1 MYKSLKTKNH
11 LTTCSANFSRL
22 RKILCDFENDT
33 YTFEILNN
41 EQKNRAEFLVISR
54 TPHTLMIEAKFKN
67 KDAALINFLLRIN
80 IYIDA
85 KLAEVISYQQE
96 KPVPFFVPSPFS
108 QSQDEKYQQNR
119 ILTEWLENIFL
130 NGAVEA
136 KEINFLLRI
145 NIYIDAKLA
154 EVISYQQE
162 KPVPFFI
169 PSPFSQSQDEK
180 YQQNRILT
188 EWLENIFLNGA
199 VEAKEINFLND

>member
-22 RKILCDFENDT
+22 KKILCDFQNDI

-41 EQKNRAEFLVISR
+41 EQNNKAEFFVISR
-54 TPHTLMIEAKFKN
+54 TPHTLSIEAKFKN
-67 KDAALINFLLRIN
+67 NDATLINFLLRIN

-96 KPVPFFVPSPFS
+96 KPVPFFAPSPFS

-136 KEINFLLRI
+136 KEINFL
-145 NIYIDAKLA
+145 
-154 EVISYQQE
+154 E
-162 KPVPFFI
+162 
-169 PSPFSQSQDEK
+169 
-180 YQQNRILT
+180 
-188 EWLENIFLNGA
+188 
-199 VEAKEINFLND
+199 

>member
-22 RKILCDFENDT
+22 KKILCDFQNDI

-41 EQKNRAEFLVISR
+41 EQNNKAEFFVISR
-54 TPHTLMIEAKFKN
+54 TPHTLSIEAKFKN
-67 KDAALINFLLRIN
+67 NDVTLINFLLRIN

-96 KPVPFFVPSPFS
+96 KPVPFF
-108 QSQDEKYQQNR
+108 
-119 ILTEWLENIFL
+119 
-130 NGAVEA
+130 A
-136 KEINFLLRI
+136 
-145 NIYIDAKLA
+145 
-154 EVISYQQE
+154 
-162 KPVPFFI
+162 

>member
-1 MYKSLKTKNH
+1 MYKTLKTKDH

-22 RKILCDFENDT
+22 RKILCDFKNDT
-33 YTFEILNN
+33 YTFEILNH
-41 EQKNRAEFLVISR
+41 EQKNKAEFLVISR

-67 KDAALINFLLRIN
+67 KNAVLVNFLLRIN
-80 IYIDA
+80 IY
-85 KLAEVISYQQE
+85 
-96 KPVPFFVPSPFS
+96 
-108 QSQDEKYQQNR
+108 
-119 ILTEWLENIFL
+119 T
-130 NGAVEA
+130 
-136 KEINFLLRI
+136 
-145 NIYIDAKLA
+145 DAKLA